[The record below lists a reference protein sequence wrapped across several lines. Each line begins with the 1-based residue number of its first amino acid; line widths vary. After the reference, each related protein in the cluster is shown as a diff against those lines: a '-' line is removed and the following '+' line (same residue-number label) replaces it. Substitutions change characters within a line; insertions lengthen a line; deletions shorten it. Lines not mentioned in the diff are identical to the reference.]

1 MKDKNRFA
9 WGSNDISVTED
20 AKKSVSILKTDD
32 DKRLVFGWASVSITV
47 DGEQLED
54 RQKDMIDPED
64 LEEAAYEYVLNFRD
78 TGEEHISSMRKKG
91 KLVESVVFTEEKQKA
106 MGIPPGTLPV
116 AWWIGFKIEDDA
128 AWERV
133 KNGTY
138 KMFSIEGKANRIPV
152 EKSSRD
158 YDEYPE
164 YGMWLEEN
172 LDATIEEQRAAERY
186 YEDHKKKPITKGRLK
201 GCGVL
206 VVRNGKI
213 LSGTRIE
220 RNSRGQ
226 ICGPG
231 GHIEAGEAPEEA
243 AKREAWEEFGITCEE
258 LTPMGTLKDGTSAI
272 FLCTKFSGTP
282 KTDEEEMTDLKW
294 RTIEE
299 LREENLFGPFEASLE
314 KLPPSKRH
322 GAAKTFNEVL
332 KFNPNHD
339 AKGRFAPATG
349 GGGAATSA
357 GMKAYI
363 DGLNPDVEY
372 PERVEHWKK
381 QIQAGND
388 RPILVSAT
396 DENRV
401 IDGNHTLA
409 AYKELGK
416 TPKVYA
422 MDRVEFLLGA
432 SEAKD
437 TVDFI
442 RQAIKDGKATE
453 VKKDDRE
460 ILKANP
466 HHDALGRFTTEGA
479 AGSGAAGT
487 AKKDIDKL
495 AAKTAKNM
503 SAYEDNNFAKQLT
516 NAEGEAAAA
525 YTEEIGF
532 EMNKMA
538 RGKAIDEE
546 HYDYDEVLDHAL
558 NLETALSKAKLPQ
571 DAAVFR
577 GASFDTAVDSTGLS
591 KKEIQADPQ
600 KLVGKTITELGF
612 MSTST
617 DAGLAEEYADGMVY
631 HIKLPAGSQ
640 AVLQNSLNPYLD
652 GPEITVNRNSK
663 FRVLDAENKG
673 GNTHVYMEY
682 LRTGNSAP
690 VAKSFEEVLKLNPFH
705 DARGRFATKNG
716 FKTYSANPNT
726 RAGAMAIAR
735 SAAAGHGA
743 TMNVHPESYG
753 ETISQ
758 NADWLGNNNYN
769 VGPGQTGNGI
779 LTQEVEPK
787 NGMAGAS
794 AHGYVWQYYNRL
806 DNRTTS
812 QTQAKQSA
820 LADHVKNVRLKDS
833 DKLAMSPRDPYSK
846 VVQAKIIA
854 KNHDQARVAGKD
866 ISDSVDLSTSKSK
879 KAAIDKMAK
888 LQGWNKAPTVT
899 EDLEVFQKAVKQS
912 GQLLV
917 RTVHVDYATGKSAID
932 ICKDTMG
939 KGNAALGGGGGK
951 AYGGG
956 MYMVGTHVTGATGRK
971 LREKVAFA
979 QNDSYG
985 YGDTQMMATVHPSA
999 KIATPNHTYQMKDDF
1014 LKMPSSK
1021 QAKYGND
1028 YGAYIASKGFDGA
1041 QWHEGDNSYIT
1052 MYNKSAMIF
1061 YAGVVAN

>member
-9 WGSNDISVTED
+9 WGSSDIIATEEED

-91 KLVESVVFTEEKQKA
+91 KLVESVVFTEEKQRA

-116 AWWIGFKIEDDA
+116 AWWIGFKIEDNA

-152 EKSSRD
+152 TKSRRD

-172 LDATIEEQRAAERY
+172 LDATIEEQRAAERFY
-186 YEDHKKKPITKGRLK
+186 DDNKKKPITKGRLK

-206 VVRNGKI
+206 VVQDGKI

-220 RNSRGQ
+220 RGGRGQ

-231 GHIEAGEAPEEA
+231 GHIEAGEAPEDA
-243 AKREAWEEFGITCEE
+243 AKREAWEEFGITCED
-258 LTPMGTLKDGTSAI
+258 LISLGTLKDGTSAI
-272 FLCTKFSGTP
+272 FLCTEFSGTP

-299 LREENLFGPFEASLE
+299 LRKENLFGPFAASLE
-314 KLPPSKRH
+314 KLLPAKRH
-322 GAAKTFNEVL
+322 GVAKTFNEVL

-339 AKGRFAPATG
+339 
-349 GGGAATSA
+349 
-357 GMKAYI
+357 
-363 DGLNPDVEY
+363 E
-372 PERVEHWKK
+372 
-381 QIQAGND
+381 
-388 RPILVSAT
+388 
-396 DENRV
+396 
-401 IDGNHTLA
+401 
-409 AYKELGK
+409 
-416 TPKVYA
+416 
-422 MDRVEFLLGA
+422 
-432 SEAKD
+432 
-437 TVDFI
+437 
-442 RQAIKDGKATE
+442 
-453 VKKDDRE
+453 
-460 ILKANP
+460 
-466 HHDALGRFTTEGA
+466 LGRFTTA
-479 AGSGAAGT
+479 SASGSGAAGT
-487 AKKDIDKL
+487 AKGTIDKL

-503 SAYEDNNFAKQLT
+503 SAYEDKSFVKQLT

-546 HYDYDEVLDHAL
+546 HYDYDEVLGHAL
-558 NLETALSKAKLPQ
+558 NFETALSKAKLPQ

-617 DAGLAEEYADGMVY
+617 DAALAEEYADGMVY

-705 DARGRFATKNG
+705 DALGRFATKNG

-787 NGMAGAS
+787 NGIAGAS

-812 QTQAKQSA
+812 QAQAKQSA
-820 LADHVKNVRLKDS
+820 LADHVKNVNLRDS
-833 DKLAMSPRDPYSK
+833 DKLAMAPRDPYSK
-846 VVQAKIIA
+846 VVKAKIIA

-899 EDLEVFQKAVKQS
+899 EDLEVFQKAAKQS

-932 ICKDTMG
+932 ICKDAMG

-956 MYMVGTHVTGATGRK
+956 MYMVGTKVTGATGRK
-971 LREKVAFA
+971 LREKVASA

-985 YGDTQMMATVHPSA
+985 YGDTQMMATVRPSA
-999 KIATPNHTYQMKDDF
+999 KIATHNQAYQMKDDF
-1014 LKMPSSK
+1014 FKMTSST

-1061 YAGVVAN
+1061 YAGVVPN

>member
-9 WGSNDISVTED
+9 WGSSDITVTEEET
-20 AKKSVSILKTDD
+20 ANKSFSIYKTDD

-54 RQKDMIDPED
+54 RQKDIIDPED

-78 TGEEHISSMRKKG
+78 TGEEHISTMRKKG
-91 KLVESVVFTEEKQKA
+91 KLVESCVFTAEKQKA
-106 MGIPPGTLPV
+106 IGIPEGILPIG
-116 AWWIGFKIEDDA
+116 WWIGFKIEDDA

-138 KMFSIEGKANRIPV
+138 RMFSIEGKANRIPV
-152 EKSSRD
+152 EK
-158 YDEYPE
+158 
-164 YGMWLEEN
+164 G
-172 LDATIEEQRAAERY
+172 Q
-186 YEDHKKKPITKGRLK
+186 LK

-206 VVRNGKI
+206 VVQDGKI

-220 RNSRGQ
+220 RGGRGK

-231 GHIEAGEAPEEA
+231 GHIEAGETPEEA
-243 AKREAWEEFGITCEE
+243 AKREAMEEFGITCEE
-258 LTPMGTLKDGTSAI
+258 LTSLGTLEDGTSAI

-282 KTDEEEMTDLKW
+282 ETDEEEMTEPEW

-299 LREENLFGPFEASLE
+299 LREENLFGPFEQSLTM
-314 KLPPSKRH
+314 LNLSPAKRH
-322 GAAKTFNEVL
+322 SVAKTFDQIL

-339 AKGRFAPATG
+339 ALGRFASG
-349 GGGAATSA
+349 GSGKAATSA
-357 GMKAYI
+357 GMKDYI
-363 DGLNPDVEY
+363 AGLNPDVEY

-437 TVDFI
+437 TVEFI

-453 VKKDDRE
+453 VKKGDR
-460 ILKANP
+460 I
-466 HHDALGRFTTEGA
+466 
-479 AGSGAAGT
+479 
-487 AKKDIDKL
+487 
-495 AAKTAKNM
+495 AKTF
-503 SAYEDNNFAKQLT
+503 D
-516 NAEGEAAAA
+516 
-525 YTEEIGF
+525 EI
-532 EMNKMA
+532 
-538 RGKAIDEE
+538 
-546 HYDYDEVLDHAL
+546 
-558 NLETALSKAKLPQ
+558 
-571 DAAVFR
+571 
-577 GASFDTAVDSTGLS
+577 
-591 KKEIQADPQ
+591 
-600 KLVGKTITELGF
+600 
-612 MSTST
+612 
-617 DAGLAEEYADGMVY
+617 
-631 HIKLPAGSQ
+631 
-640 AVLQNSLNPYLD
+640 
-652 GPEITVNRNSK
+652 
-663 FRVLDAENKG
+663 
-673 GNTHVYMEY
+673 
-682 LRTGNSAP
+682 
-690 VAKSFEEVLKLNPFH
+690 LKLNPFH
-705 DARGRFATKNG
+705 DALGRFATKNG

-735 SAAAGHGA
+735 SAAAGHGK
-743 TMNVHPESYG
+743 TLNVHPESYG

-758 NADWLGNNNYN
+758 NADWLGQGNYN

-787 NGMAGAS
+787 SGMAGAS

-812 QTQAKQSA
+812 QEHAKHSD
-820 LADHVKNVRLKDS
+820 LADHVKNVRLRDS
-833 DKLAMSPRDPYSK
+833 DKLAMSPRDAYSR
-846 VVQAKIIA
+846 VVKGKIIA

-888 LQGWNKAPTVT
+888 LQGWNKDPTVT
-899 EDLEVFQKAVKQS
+899 EDLEVFQKATKQS

-956 MYMVGTHVTGATGRK
+956 MYMVGTMVTGATGSK
-971 LREKVAFA
+971 LKEKVAFA

-999 KIATPNHTYQMKDDF
+999 KIATPNNAIQMKSDF
-1014 LKMPSSK
+1014 LKMTSST
-1021 QAKYGND
+1021 QEKYGND